1 MKEHTIIQQ
10 YENASPEQLLQGI
23 VKQYPAIAFA
33 CSMGA
38 EDVVLLDLLH
48 RLNFRGDV
56 FFLDTDFH
64 FQETLE
70 LKQRLSERYGSS
82 FLSVKSELTPLEQ
95 AEHYGEELW
104 RRDPNT
110 CCDLRKV
117 RPLQIFLR
125 NYDAWITGIRREQSP
140 TRAHAKKIEWDPKFE
155 LMKINPLAEWTHEQ
169 VWQYIL
175 AHQLPY
181 HPLHDQHYPS
191 IGCTH
196 CTRPIQPGEHAR
208 AGRWAG
214 LEKTEC
220 GLHQ

>member
-1 MKEHTIIQQ
+1 MNELNITQQ

-33 CSMGA
+33 CSFGA
-38 EDVVLLDLLH
+38 EDVVLLDLLYQQ
-48 RLNFRGDV
+48 NFRGDV

-64 FQETLE
+64 FQATLE

-82 FLSVKSELTPLEQ
+82 FLSVKSELTPREQ

-125 NYDAWITGIRREQSP
+125 NYGAWITGIRREQSP
-140 TRAHAKKIEWDPKFE
+140 TRAHAKKIEWDPKFG
-155 LMKINPLAEWTHEQ
+155 LMKINPLVDWTYEQ
-169 VWQYIL
+169 VWQYIR

-220 GLHQ
+220 GLH